1 MACAMLKREIYNVLK
16 DGYFDHE
23 DDFVDVSDGYD
34 DLVHVVVVSR
44 KFNGTG
50 SMLKRGG
57 IIWDPL
63 FNQLSNDEWGRVS
76 LTVGRP
82 PEEVRLWWK
91 DPAEPGIY
99 TPAKGVKKRI
109 YTAFNAGSF
118 HDTDVFVDAA
128 YATDGKLHIVVI
140 SREFEL
146 MDSDVAARYERI
158 WEELSKGLTPEEMEQ
173 IVRLVCVN
181 PETIKRL

>member
-1 MACAMLKREIYNVLK
+1 MACETFKRKIHNILK

-140 SREFEL
+140 SREFEP